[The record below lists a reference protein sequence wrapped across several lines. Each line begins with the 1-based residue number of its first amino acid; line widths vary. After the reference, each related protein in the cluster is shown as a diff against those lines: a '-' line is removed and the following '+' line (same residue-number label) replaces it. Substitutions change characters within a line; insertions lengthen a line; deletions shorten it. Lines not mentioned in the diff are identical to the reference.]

1 MCDPSETDEIEED
14 KSVKQERYEV
24 TGMTC
29 SACSSRVEK
38 CVSKIDGVEN
48 VSVNLLTNSMQVSY
62 DENKVNEDIIVSEV
76 EKAGYGAALAN
87 AGNEKRTG
95 KGKKINKAEQ
105 EIHEMKIRL
114 IWSVIFLI
122 PMMYISMH
130 HMFYEWFGIPVPGF
144 IKAAFHGDENALAFS
159 FSQFYCCFRLCI

>member
-1 MCDPSETDEIEED
+1 MFCMLFPCG
-14 KSVKQERYEV
+14 KV
-24 TGMTC
+24 
-29 SACSSRVEK
+29 
-38 CVSKIDGVEN
+38 CVKIDGVEN

-76 EKAGYGAALAN
+76 EKAGYGAAPAN

-114 IWSVIFLI
+114 LWSVIFLI

-159 FSQFYCCFRLCI
+159 FSQFLLLLPIMYLNRKYFIVGFKNLLCTEARIWIR

>member
-76 EKAGYGAALAN
+76 EKAVMVLHWQMPEMRNVPA
-87 AGNEKRTG
+87 
-95 KGKKINKAEQ
+95 KGK
-105 EIHEMKIRL
+105 R
-114 IWSVIFLI
+114 
-122 PMMYISMH
+122 
-130 HMFYEWFGIPVPGF
+130 
-144 IKAAFHGDENALAFS
+144 
-159 FSQFYCCFRLCI
+159 

>member
-76 EKAGYGAALAN
+76 ERQVTVLHWQMPEMRNVPAK
-87 AGNEKRTG
+87 G
-95 KGKKINKAEQ
+95 KG
-105 EIHEMKIRL
+105 
-114 IWSVIFLI
+114 
-122 PMMYISMH
+122 
-130 HMFYEWFGIPVPGF
+130 
-144 IKAAFHGDENALAFS
+144 
-159 FSQFYCCFRLCI
+159 